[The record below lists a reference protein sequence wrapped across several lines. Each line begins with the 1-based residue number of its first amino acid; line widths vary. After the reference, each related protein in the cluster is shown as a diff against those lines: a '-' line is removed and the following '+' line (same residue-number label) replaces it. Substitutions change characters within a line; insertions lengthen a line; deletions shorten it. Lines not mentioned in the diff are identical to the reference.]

1 MRLRHPE
8 LYPAVETGSRTGVR
22 APEFARVV
30 GGDHTRAI
38 PRFVED
44 HGRVLEVHA
53 DQRSSEKTTNTE
65 TRCRHRRCLNRMA
78 AICLLAS
85 GFQVNPSVWY
95 GAQWQHIRTENNS
108 ATADQLLIL
117 PARNNARCLQH

>member
-1 MRLRHPE
+1 
-8 LYPAVETGSRTGVR
+8 
-22 APEFARVV
+22 
-30 GGDHTRAI
+30 
-38 PRFVED
+38 
-44 HGRVLEVHA
+44 
-53 DQRSSEKTTNTE
+53 
-65 TRCRHRRCLNRMA
+65 MA

-85 GFQVNPSVWY
+85 SAGWLNSGGERIGFQVNPSVWY